1 MCRWC
6 GTKVHWGHDRRGKC
20 DSCRLSDIK
29 EQERNIEECEMNKKM
44 KNELIE
50 KIVAVVMMSDN
61 GEEDRTDYEVCMYV

>member
-1 MCRWC
+1 MCKK
-6 GTKVHWGHDRRGKC
+6 TKEGFAEGIGNPWFW
-20 DSCRLSDIK
+20 LSHIK